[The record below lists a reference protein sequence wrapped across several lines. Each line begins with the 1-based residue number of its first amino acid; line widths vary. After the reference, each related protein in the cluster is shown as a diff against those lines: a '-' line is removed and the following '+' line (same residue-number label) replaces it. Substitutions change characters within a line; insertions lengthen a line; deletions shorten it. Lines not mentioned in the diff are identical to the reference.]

1 MAAILNK
8 KFLHWDFWGLCIGV
22 LSGRPGNFTESFS
35 FLHFFQVGLILELLL
50 LDYKTIKMM
59 CIDGKEVSLSP
70 LEAYN
75 NIIKQV
81 NQT

>member
-8 KFLHWDFWGLCIGV
+8 KILHWDCWGLCIGL

-35 FLHFFQVGLILELLL
+35 FFHFFQVGLILELML

-59 CIDGKEVSLSP
+59 YIDGKEVSLSP